1 MEFILL
7 IKIPGNTCM
16 LKKIKSVLIL
26 LSQSSIMTVLKLL
39 KTDLNAVAPV
49 MMNSKT
55 LVSIQLSASVSEM
68 KLMLKNEVKWW
79 IHAKASKHFLNWTIV
94 TLKKRENIKLLNL
107 TIILMKLTVLTW
119 KEIKTW
125 TMKILTS
132 WWLKN

>member
-1 MEFILL
+1 
-7 IKIPGNTCM
+7 M

-68 KLMLKNEVKWW
+68 KLMLKNEVK
-79 IHAKASKHFLNWTIV
+79 
-94 TLKKRENIKLLNL
+94 
-107 TIILMKLTVLTW
+107 
-119 KEIKTW
+119 
-125 TMKILTS
+125 
-132 WWLKN
+132 